1 MSPSCHLDII
11 EDHIQICLV
20 RPGGRAVFQIPEH
33 KFILPGRLKIH
44 HNELKLMD
52 QDFKQR

>member
-11 EDHIQICLV
+11 GDHIQICLV
-20 RPGGRAVFQIPEH
+20 RPGGRSVFHIPEH
-33 KFILPGRLKIH
+33 KFILLERLKIH

-52 QDFKQR
+52 QDLKQR